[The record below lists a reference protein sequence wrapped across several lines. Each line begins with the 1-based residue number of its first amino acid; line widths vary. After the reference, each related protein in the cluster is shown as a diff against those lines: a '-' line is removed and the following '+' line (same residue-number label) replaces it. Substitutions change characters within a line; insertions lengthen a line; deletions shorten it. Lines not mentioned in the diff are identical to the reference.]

1 MQPDLDTVRA
11 IYFRS
16 FSVPLRTSKTMDRP
30 RVAALHHQQMS
41 GETTHL
47 NDELSG

>member
-16 FSVPLRTSKTMDRP
+16 LSVPLRSSKTMDRP
-30 RVAALHHQQMS
+30 RVAALHHPQLSDEATLMD
-41 GETTHL
+41 
-47 NDELSG
+47 DELSG